1 MEAHNSNNDFTVG
14 CILSI
19 KTPLGEEFQ
28 GQVLTSDRSS
38 NILVLKEGIN
48 SGSRPNRNIRLLKA
62 NYIKE
67 FTFLGHGKLSWRLKD
82 LGLLLQLKLRAFFM
96 LCPKRTRPSWVGLEA
111 AAWLQIASG
120 NASTFPLYSHSLKS
134 VLGFNQHAWGG

>member
-38 NILVLKEGIN
+38 NILVL
-48 SGSRPNRNIRLLKA
+48 NILLLLFYQDFPLKSFIFSFQLLKA

-67 FTFLGHGKLSWRLKD
+67 FTFLGQGEDPLDLK
-82 LGLLLQLKLRAFFM
+82 KYF
-96 LCPKRTRPSWVGLEA
+96 
-111 AAWLQIASG
+111 
-120 NASTFPLYSHSLKS
+120 Y
-134 VLGFNQHAWGG
+134 